1 MAAVRRLTAHE
12 IPGLDGRVPSEAI
25 EGNTPDISEYAQFD
39 WYEYVWYLDP
49 AVPFPEDAKKLGRWV
64 GVAHDVGS
72 PMTYWILPA
81 SCKVIARS
89 TVSSLTED
97 ELKDPVVQA

>member
-39 WYEYVWYLDP
+39 GTSTYGTWIQP
-49 AVPFPEDAKKLGRWV
+49 
-64 GVAHDVGS
+64 S
-72 PMTYWILPA
+72 PSLKML
-81 SCKVIARS
+81 RS
-89 TVSSLTED
+89 
-97 ELKDPVVQA
+97 